1 MKLDHVAR
9 QAWLRQQGRNS
20 DVVTSLEKL
29 EVNTA
34 PPASA
39 SWAAEGLFGRAS
51 GAGVGGRRPS
61 PPHAEAAVHFFPGQN
76 YSSLGSISVL
86 VTQLKVSVAGGSG

>member
-51 GAGVGGRRPS
+51 GAGGLAAGALLRLTPRPRYIS
-61 PPHAEAAVHFFPGQN
+61 FPDKTILPLAPFLF
-76 YSSLGSISVL
+76 S
-86 VTQLKVSVAGGSG
+86 